1 MYRPP
6 ESPQP
11 RPGMSRIDALVA
23 SLLLLT
29 IALLM
34 PGCVRRVHT
43 ASSRGQS
50 VNNLKQI
57 VLAMQGFN
65 DANKRLPFNGTKDAI
80 GDDVRSGSWAF
91 QILPYIDQ
99 GPMFKTGP
107 DRPGVRAEVIGAY
120 LCPQRCRQLVEKD
133 RGAWTDYFINNYVN
147 DPKNA
152 SKPNNADTKVTMASI
167 KDGTSNTVFAAQ
179 GNISTR
185 DYEKERG
192 VTGSTNIFAGG
203 QAGTMRAG
211 TDWRPGT
218 APFAS
223 MLRDSADPPDLA
235 NGGWGGP
242 FPQGALMGMGD
253 GTVRMFPYAMS
264 GTVFGA
270 FLTPNGDEKVEL
282 PDT

>member
-1 MYRPP
+1 MFRPP

-11 RPGMSRIDALVA
+11 RLGMSRVDALVA
-23 SLLLLT
+23 SLVLLT
-29 IALLM
+29 IALLI
-34 PGCVRRVHT
+34 PGCLQRVRVTGPRT
-43 ASSRGQS
+43 MAI
-50 VNNLKQI
+50 NNLKQI
-57 VLAMQGFN
+57 VLAFQGFH

-80 GDDVRSGSWAF
+80 GDDATSGSWAF

-107 DRPGVRAEVIGAY
+107 DGPGVRAVGIAGY
-120 LCPQRCRQLVEKD
+120 ICPGRTRPAVEKD
-133 RGAWTDYFINNYVN
+133 RGAWTDYFINNYLN

-152 SKPNNADTKVTMASI
+152 SKPNNADTKVTMTSI
-167 KDGTSNTVFAAQ
+167 TDGTSNTVFAGQ
-179 GNISTR
+179 GNISTL
-185 DYEKERG
+185 DYQKERG

-203 QAGTMRAG
+203 QAGTMRG
-211 TDWRPGT
+211 GGDWRPGQ

-223 MLRDSADPPDLA
+223 MRRDAADPPDLG

-242 FPQGALMGMGD
+242 FPQGTLVGMGD

-264 GTVFGA
+264 GTTFGA